1 MFVAN
6 STPSQSQR
14 LPGKRVLT
22 IGLTATAAALGATL
36 LARFIIGLFVPLAA
50 EFPPFSYG
58 SIAFFTTLF
67 CLIGVGIY
75 ALTNR
80 LSRQPLRTFNII
92 AVVGFFVTLLPDLAG
107 MTNPAGLPFP
117 GGSVANFAILIF
129 FHVVAAVA
137 FLWVLNS
144 MAKRAG

>member
-1 MFVAN
+1 MSATY
-6 STPSQSQR
+6 STPSQSPR
-14 LPGKRVLT
+14 LPGRRVLT
-22 IGLTATAAALGATL
+22 IGLAATAAALVATL
-36 LARFIIGLFVPLAA
+36 LARFIIGLFVPLAP

-58 SIAFFTTLF
+58 SIAFFTILF

-75 ALTNR
+75 ALINR
-80 LSRQPLRTFNII
+80 LAKNPLRTFNIA
-92 AVVGFFVTLLPDLAG
+92 AVIGFFVSILPDLAG
-107 MTNPAGLPFP
+107 MANPAGLPFP
-117 GGSVANFAILIF
+117 GGSVSNFAILIF